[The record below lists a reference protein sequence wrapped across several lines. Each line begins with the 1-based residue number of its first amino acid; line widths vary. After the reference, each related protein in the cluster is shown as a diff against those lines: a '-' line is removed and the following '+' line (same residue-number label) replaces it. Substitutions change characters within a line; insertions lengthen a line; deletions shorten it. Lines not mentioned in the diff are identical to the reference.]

1 LACAAVLDPR
11 YKLNLIR
18 YCFNKVYGEADSI
31 QHIDRVVALLHRLLA
46 EYKKSS
52 CSSFSGTNVV
62 EYHAKDDLFDDY
74 TPQEQISVLDWY
86 LESPAMDLNTD
97 LDILEF
103 WSGMSKCYPNL
114 ANLARDI
121 LVVPISTVASKSAFN
136 TQEKILNPRRGR
148 LSPDLLE
155 MLVCLHDWT
164 CPKDKNGIV
173 TLLFFHHNILK

>member
-1 LACAAVLDPR
+1 
-11 YKLNLIR
+11 
-18 YCFNKVYGEADSI
+18 
-31 QHIDRVVALLHRLLA
+31 
-46 EYKKSS
+46 
-52 CSSFSGTNVV
+52 
-62 EYHAKDDLFDDY
+62 
-74 TPQEQISVLDWY
+74 
-86 LESPAMDLNTD
+86 MDLNTD

-136 TQEKILNPRRGR
+136 TQGKILNPRRGR

-155 MLVCLHDWT
+155 MLVYLHDWT

-173 TLLFFHHNILK
+173 TLSFFHQNILK